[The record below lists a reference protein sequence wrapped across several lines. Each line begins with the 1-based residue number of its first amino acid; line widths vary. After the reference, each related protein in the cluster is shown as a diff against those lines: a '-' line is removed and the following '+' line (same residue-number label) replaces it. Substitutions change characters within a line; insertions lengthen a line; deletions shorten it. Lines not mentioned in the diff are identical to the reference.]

1 MKVQFQV
8 GKFAN
13 NQLDFDERR
22 GFEGR
27 QAHDFDKGRE
37 RIITTILV
45 SVPVLRPV
53 HLSLFRT
60 NLLQC

>member
-1 MKVQFQV
+1 VGNFTHDQFV
-8 GKFAN
+8 MDDAK
-13 NQLDFDERR
+13 

-45 SVPVLRPV
+45 CFFFDIEKEESVMYLG
-53 HLSLFRT
+53 
-60 NLLQC
+60 